1 MQNGENERKAKEVLL
16 VWVPVYWLENIG
28 NCNGTIFNVLW
39 SVPTFSELLIT
50 EGLLVACGLLS
61 PGLTTPHH
69 TEGSVLSGQHTEPQ
83 TTYSTYPP
91 SCSES
96 RKVSRISFCLTSRIH
111 LLAGVLNNKRRSWF
125 FGKNNF
131 SIELLQMYHISIANL
146 DPKVAATSIFW
157 TGRIEQE
164 KPKNKEWY
172 RETG

>member
-1 MQNGENERKAKEVLL
+1 MQNGENERTAKEVLL

-61 PGLTTPHH
+61 PGLTAPHH

-111 LLAGVLNNKRRSWF
+111 LLAGVLNNKLFFWKKQFLHWIIINVSYIYCQSWPE
-125 FGKNNF
+125 
-131 SIELLQMYHISIANL
+131 SCSHIYILNWQNW
-146 DPKVAATSIFW
+146 KK
-157 TGRIEQE
+157 
-164 KPKNKEWY
+164 KPKNKEWN